1 MSIQVALGAYV
12 YLFACPLPTG
22 CMHAWMH
29 GWTDTVD
36 GWTYA
41 STIIG
46 TLILF
51 ETLSNV
57 LFFFSLEALLLGK
70 AVAQI
75 FRVLWPSLLGR

>member
-1 MSIQVALGAYV
+1 MRWELIDGAKHPNPQAV
-12 YLFACPLPTG
+12 YRWLNSKIRAIHFSPG
-22 CMHAWMH
+22 
-29 GWTDTVD
+29 VD

-57 LFFFSLEALLLGK
+57 LVFFSLEALFLRK
-70 AVAQI
+70 ALAQI
-75 FRVLWPSLLGR
+75 FSVLWPSLLGR

>member
-1 MSIQVALGAYV
+1 M
-12 YLFACPLPTG
+12 
-22 CMHAWMH
+22 
-29 GWTDTVD
+29 DTVN

-57 LFFFSLEALLLGK
+57 LFFFFSLEALFLEK

-75 FRVLWPSLLGR
+75 FSVLWPSLLGR